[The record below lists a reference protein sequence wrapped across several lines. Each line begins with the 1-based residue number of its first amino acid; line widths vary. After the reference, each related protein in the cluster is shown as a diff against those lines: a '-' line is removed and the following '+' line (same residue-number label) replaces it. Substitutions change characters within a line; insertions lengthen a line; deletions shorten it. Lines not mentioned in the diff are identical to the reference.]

1 MFSHG
6 LLVIK
11 QPSTTFQK
19 KKKKK
24 GSHSFIN
31 NIKTSL
37 PIDMLRYTI
46 MFQVYKY
53 SGTAIYLQ
61 STILA

>member
-1 MFSHG
+1 MMFSYV

-11 QPSTTFQK
+11 QPFTIFQR
-19 KKKKK
+19 K
-24 GSHSFIN
+24 GSHSYVN
-31 NIKTSL
+31 NINTSL
-37 PIDMLRYTI
+37 PTDMLRYTI

-61 STILA
+61 FTILV

>member
-1 MFSHG
+1 MMFSHG

-19 KKKKK
+19 KKKK

-37 PIDMLRYTI
+37 PTDMLRYTI